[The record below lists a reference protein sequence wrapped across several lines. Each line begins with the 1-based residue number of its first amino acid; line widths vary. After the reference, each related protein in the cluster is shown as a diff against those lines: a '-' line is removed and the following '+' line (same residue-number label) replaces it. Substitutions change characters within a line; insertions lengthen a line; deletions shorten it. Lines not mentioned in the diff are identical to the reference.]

1 MKFAQP
7 VSIKWIAELINAET
21 IGSAAFEAYGINEIH
36 KVEEG
41 DLCFVDHPKYYNT
54 CLNSAATHIII
65 NTKNVSANELVKFAE
80 TLKGIRYKYG
90 SMKKENGFD
99 CSGFISY
106 VFTHFKIPVPR
117 TSVDFTNAGKEVLPE
132 FSRRGDII
140 LFTGSNAKSGVVGHM
155 GIITQNKNGDIQ
167 FIHASESRGV
177 MISRMNSYFLPR
189 FVKVNRVF
197 SNFK

>member
-1 MKFAQP
+1 MKTSLVIFC
-7 VSIKWIAELINAET
+7 
-21 IGSAAFEAYGINEIH
+21 AAFVLLFSSCSSSRKTTRPQVNDNSTLRSTVVIKN
-36 KVEEG
+36 KVP
-41 DLCFVDHPKYYNT
+41 VK
-54 CLNSAATHIII
+54 II

-177 MISRMNSYFLPR
+177 MISGMNSYFLPR